1 MRFAT
6 NQWHSCHFSD
16 GFSVLFE
23 LNHIGQLEEV
33 IVGPDIEFP
42 LVNDER
48 LHILPDHID
57 VGSRKAFTQ
66 LLKEKILGQIQSVEL
81 AGAEL
86 QMIEVERNS
95 VADIPLEV
103 VPVASLDAVL
113 PCPEYQGV
121 HLACIQTGKG
131 KAACLEGEGQ
141 HQQLLFSRKAEW
153 GIGVNLN
160 LDLQGLLGL
169 KG

>member
-48 LHILPDHID
+48 LDILPDHFD

-86 QMIEVERNS
+86 QMAEV
-95 VADIPLEV
+95 
-103 VPVASLDAVL
+103 
-113 PCPEYQGV
+113 
-121 HLACIQTGKG
+121 
-131 KAACLEGEGQ
+131 
-141 HQQLLFSRKAEW
+141 
-153 GIGVNLN
+153 
-160 LDLQGLLGL
+160 
-169 KG
+169 

>member
-6 NQWHSCHFSD
+6 NQWHSCHFFD

-33 IVGPDIEFP
+33 IVGPDVEFP
-42 LVNDER
+42 LVNDEW
-48 LHILPDHID
+48 LDILPDHID

-81 AGAEL
+81 AGSEL

-95 VADIPLEV
+95 VADIPFEV

-113 PCPEYQGV
+113 PRPEYQGV
-121 HLACIQTGKG
+121 HLACIQTRKS
-131 KAACLEGEGQ
+131 KASCLE
-141 HQQLLFSRKAEW
+141 
-153 GIGVNLN
+153 
-160 LDLQGLLGL
+160 
-169 KG
+169 